1 MSTYSRTMK
10 DASAFVDKLSRTLTP
25 GVDIDFQIDFVNKR
39 IFHATGT
46 EVYTVRQLYSSL
58 MNKFDEQATIVYGN
72 PMSAQTPTE
81 YTMINSW
88 FIDDVST
95 HFLRGGA
102 IKTDGYLNNIQVVPF
117 GATYT
122 NCVATDIGKMVQD
135 DLADAGALLAYNN
148 TTKKWWVRTGS
159 GTPIANSSSMTITG
173 GTGAGITN
181 ADSVDG
187 EDLFANI
194 YTLGTIE
201 ATGLIYLS
209 QAGTV
214 IEEADD
220 WWAAD
225 AHIDILIKVMEAG
238 TEIAGAVITVYLR
251 VYTDLGDFYEIDLSV
266 GGRNAVPLATFNDPD
281 NQTAIATVMTYM
293 ANVKVYFMN
302 GTLTYDTKTG
312 DNPVAYKALH
322 GETNHS
328 TAFLLDAGGGVGASG
343 TFQLGDVEGTT
354 WADNEP
360 LEICSELAF
369 DAQTALFAVGDT
381 VEGVTSTAT
390 GIVRK
395 ILQDPQLLGD
405 VGVLY
410 ITNVTGIWQNNE
422 TVQKQGG
429 GGGSATTNIPTGLIT
444 STFDALVAGAAA
456 FTHDNSITKDLDNG
470 NGAQPYNIVC
480 DLSAQTVSKLY
491 EYVKGLTRRE
501 CTLQVYTSTGSAIT
515 KIEGRQYQR
524 AVSTYALKKAS
535 PLGTFAGGKFFGA
548 RGVWIEDMASA
559 DSQNYSLID
568 ALAATQNP
576 PTMAT
581 IKVVAMI
588 ATNDR
593 VLVAESTGTGLKVI
607 KKNQYTTTA
616 QSGNRNY
623 IEVSGAIADDA
634 PTTGVVRVVRDY
646 GTLSAV
652 EFIFNYTSINRVPA
666 NDQFM
671 ISPNTTEAFDADDRA
686 YNPYIDA
693 NADGAGEKEITVKY
707 AGATKYIVT
716 IVRYK
721 GYIPFDVAGNFPMAG
736 VTVTAIRTVDG
747 IYQP

>member
-1 MSTYSRTMK
+1 LAIG
-10 DASAFVDKLSRTLTP
+10 DDFE
-25 GVDIDFQIDFVNKR
+25 IDYVNKR
-39 IFHATGT
+39 VHHFNGT
-46 EVYTVRQLYSSL
+46 TVYTVRQLYSWIQDEV
-58 MNKFDEQATIVYGN
+58 DEQATIIYGV

-81 YTMINSW
+81 YTMVNSW
-88 FIDDVST
+88 FIDDEST
-95 HFLRGGA
+95 HFLKEGA

-122 NCVATDIGKMVQD
+122 SCDATDIGKMVQD
-135 DLADAGALLAYNN
+135 DLADAGPLLAYNN
-148 TTKKWWVRTGS
+148 TTKKWWVRTGL
-159 GTPIANSSSMTITG
+159 GTPILNTSSMTITG
-173 GTGAGITN
+173 GTGAGTTN

-201 ATGLIYLS
+201 ATGLMYIS

-214 IEEADD
+214 IEETDD

-225 AHIDILIKVMEAG
+225 AHIDILIKVKEAG
-238 TEIAGAVITVYLR
+238 TEIDGAVITVYLR
-251 VYTDLGDFYEIDLSV
+251 VYTDLGDFYEIGLSA
-266 GGRNAVPLATFNDPD
+266 GGRNAVPLATFDDPD
-281 NQTAIATVMTYM
+281 NQTAVATVMAYM

-312 DNPVAYKALH
+312 DDPLTYKALH

-328 TAFLLDAGGGVGASG
+328 TAFLLDAGGGAGASG

-354 WADNEP
+354 WADTEP

-369 DAQTALFAVGDT
+369 DAQTALFTVGNTVKGAV
-381 VEGVTSTAT
+381 SLAT

-395 ILQDPQLLGD
+395 TLQDPQLEGD
-405 VGVLY
+405 IGVLY
-410 ITNVTGIWQNNE
+410 ITGVTGTWQDGE
-422 TVQKQGG
+422 TVTKDGG

-444 STFDALVAGAAA
+444 STFDALVAGVAA
-456 FTHDNSITKDLDNG
+456 FTQDNSITKDLDNG

-480 DLSAQTVSKLY
+480 DLNSQTVAKLY

-501 CTLQVYTSTGSAIT
+501 CTLKFYTSTGAVIT
-515 KIEGRQYQR
+515 TVEGRQYQR

-581 IKVVAMI
+581 IKVVAMV

-593 VLVAESTGTGLKVI
+593 VLVSESTGTGLKVI
-607 KKNQYTTTA
+607 KKNQYTTTV
-616 QSGNRNY
+616 QSGDRNY

-652 EFIFNYTSINRVPA
+652 EFIFNYTSIDRSPA
-666 NDQFM
+666 DDRFM
-671 ISPNTTEAFDADDRA
+671 ISPNTTEGFDADDRA

-721 GYIPFDVAGNFPMAG
+721 GYIPFDVAGNFPAAG
-736 VTVTAIRTVDG
+736 VTVTAIRTEDS
-747 IYQP
+747 IYQS